1 MKKKLKFDF
10 DLNKINYKNIKVDKE
25 YYTTVKIEE
34 EGIEKNG
41 RTDILIHYNIN
52 NKETKK
58 SFAIII

>member
-41 RTDILIHYNIN
+41 RTDILIHCNIN